1 MLHKHFS
8 LDDHAAS
15 PQHSNGT
22 VRRPSPPESRPWES
36 RTGDTKVLADVIR
49 LTVDRPQ
56 GLEGD
61 LVNSTSPDEG
71 RIASRY
77 PSIPGL
83 DIAVGAM
90 LGTRSDGAGP
100 SGEFLDVFKLAGSG
114 FGFSVGSIAGR
125 GLTTAAL
132 AKVARFTLQ
141 AEAFR
146 DADSGPEGPLVDHTM
161 RKAGAL
167 LSQNLRRQDSLS
179 LVYGHYQPDNCSLT
193 FCNCS
198 QWPPALMHNG
208 SVTFFE
214 ERHPQM
220 GRQWHRQYPPV
231 QLQLAPGDVFLA
243 YTHGLPEARRGKG
256 VLGVGPVRRVMQDH
270 RDDSAADLLQQL
282 LALPRGFCGDEE
294 PADDALVLVA
304 KAAKAF

>member
-8 LDDHAAS
+8 LDDHGPA
-15 PQHSNGT
+15 PRQSNGT
-22 VRRPSPPESRPWES
+22 VRHPSPSEARSWATRN
-36 RTGDTKVLADVIR
+36 GDTKVLADAIR
-49 LTVDRPQ
+49 LTVDRSEAPEDD
-56 GLEGD
+56 LE
-61 LVNSTSPDEG
+61 SFTSPDEG

-90 LGTRSDGAGP
+90 LGTRNDGAGP
-100 SGEFLDVFKLAGSG
+100 SGEFLDVFKLADGG
-114 FGFSVGSIAGR
+114 FGFSVGSVAGR
-125 GLTTAAL
+125 GPTTAAL

-146 DADSGPEGPLVDHTM
+146 DASSGPEGPSVDHTM

-167 LSQNLRRQDSLS
+167 LSQNLRRQDSLA
-179 LVYGHYQPDNCSLT
+179 LLYGYYQPETCSLT

-198 QWPPALMHNG
+198 QWPPALMHDG
-208 SVTFFE
+208 SVSFFE

-231 QLQLAPGDVFLA
+231 ELKLAPGDVFLA
-243 YTHGLPEARRGKG
+243 YTHGLPEARRGRG

-270 RDDSAADLLQQL
+270 RDDSAAELLERL
-282 LALPRGFCGDEE
+282 LALPRGFCGNAE
-294 PADDALVLVA
+294 PADDALILVA
-304 KAAKAF
+304 KAEAV